1 MNTITTYNSLNKV
14 AQKNGIV
21 LLGSTFAYDL
31 PLNELVQNY
40 SISKKIYN
48 RSIQGLKIKDA
59 EKYIENCI
67 TALEP
72 TKLIINLG
80 DEDLNA
86 DSDVSELIEE
96 YRWLLYRIHTML
108 PDTVLVIT
116 SVDESTENA
125 SAFNAEL
132 KKLAKEFGCEFI
144 VIPQCSN
151 FEEHTFVFFKSIR
164 KSLYDVTNGF
174 SELASKAILDSMIQ
188 Y

>member
-21 LLGSTFAYDL
+21 LLGSTFAYTL

-48 RSIQGLKIKDA
+48 RSIQGLRIKDA
-59 EKYIENCI
+59 EQYIESCI
-67 TALEP
+67 KPLEP
-72 TKLIINLG
+72 AKLIINLG

-86 DSDVSELIEE
+86 NSDVSELTEE

-108 PDTVLVIT
+108 PDTVLIIT
-116 SVDESTENA
+116 SVDETAENA
-125 SAFNAEL
+125 SAFNSEL
-132 KKLAKEFGCEFI
+132 KKLSKEFGCDFI
-144 VIPQCSN
+144 AIPRYAN
-151 FEEHTFVFFKSIR
+151 VEEHTFAFFKGIR
-164 KSLYDVTNGF
+164 TSLYDASNGF
-174 SELASKAILDSMIQ
+174 SELASKAVLDSMIQ